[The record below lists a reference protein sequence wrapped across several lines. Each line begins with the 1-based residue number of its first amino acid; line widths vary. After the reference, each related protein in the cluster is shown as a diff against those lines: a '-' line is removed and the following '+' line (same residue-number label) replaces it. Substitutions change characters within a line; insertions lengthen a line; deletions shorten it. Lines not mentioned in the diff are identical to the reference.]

1 MAEAK
6 THNNSNKPR
15 PRILIYLAIQI
26 ITHSTIVSV
35 ICFIA
40 GIVALLLLPVLAK
53 NTYISEN
60 ALMPGSATNMLSS
73 HDVAEANKLVKDL
86 TDLKLRSNGSPIESR
101 KLIAQYMLGL
111 DAEVTYHNFYP
122 QLNQFHPLHF
132 FTSPDS
138 SIISKNI
145 SCASIGINTV
155 GIIRAPR
162 GDGKEAIVLVT
173 PYNPKKVVLG
183 EALSLGVA
191 YSVFSLLSRVTWLAK
206 DIIWLVA
213 DSQYGEYSSVSAWL
227 REYQAPQF
235 HRVVVNSETCN
246 ESSTIEGNLYSGFR
260 RAGTIAAALV
270 VKIAEDGNHFDDSLN
285 IYAEAS
291 NGQMPNLDLINIV
304 NYLAVHKQHLR
315 IKVSK
320 MWSLLGSKWLNT
332 LGVFWECIGQYARRL
347 NPQWK
352 FGIPAN
358 EYVEGTATLASSMY
372 YQGLG
377 VPTGPHG
384 AFRDYQV
391 DAITVEISPKVS
403 PTKMNRHIDFIFR
416 GGRLIEGVV
425 RSINN
430 LLEKFH
436 QSFFLYLLTSPSK
449 FVSVGVYMIPFA
461 LLGAPLPIVAASLY
475 MFSSKA
481 TPQAPVASE
490 VDFSLES
497 WKWINSAK
505 KVFVIHLWGVAVS
518 LLPYFL
524 CRIPGLTPTNNLTV
538 WGSFAV
544 LSLVILFS
552 MLGYPTSVAVPS
564 EAEKREWANLKSV
577 TLSAIFIGLSLMSVI
592 NFATA
597 EIGALLIVPFCLMAR
612 PLMLDIQARSMRT
625 LLLATCNLALGS
637 AAIACESPARR
648 RSLVSRSLN
657 LLRVRCFLHLSG
669 AFAEVARVVD
679 ERYLALLQ
687 FVACGEPHLTST
699 HIAFIRYLNRTIES
713 IRRDIAD
720 TFAAIFGSENNLAPS
735 VSTRCEDDIAL
746 SSTKYLISA
755 IGKKCHLIAQD
766 CSSNEKSFRD
776 KKGPDAVFN
785 VLDNILK
792 DSLERLKMMREN
804 ISLAKIDLQGC
815 TFVYNYTEHAAT
827 IRSLCLEGKLGAAMW
842 LRRKMVQ
849 KGLILDVFTHN
860 HIVNGLCRTG
870 LAEEA
875 DWLIREMLE
884 FGPHPNSATY
894 NTLIKA
900 YCIVNS
906 VDKALYLFS
915 TMTNTGIQPNRV
927 TCNILVHALCE
938 KGLLKE
944 AKRML
949 EEILHDNHN
958 DIPNLVTST
967 IFLDYYFKNGAI
979 IQALSLWNEMLLKC
993 TNVDVVAYNVLINGF
1008 CKNQQTSLAYGYACE
1023 MIKKGLQPDGFT
1035 YNILIHAL
1043 CKEGKTGEACYILGV
1058 MSKMGVMPD
1067 QISYKIMIRGLCFV
1081 GNIAKAKELLSY
1093 MLSNA
1098 IITKPLMWNII
1109 IDFYGRCRDRSNAF
1123 FTRDQ
1128 MLAFGVCPNVFT
1140 YNSLILAEVKCGNF
1154 HDACTLKE
1162 EMIIKGLFPDI
1173 VTYNLLIGTA
1183 CSLGRLG
1190 LALELHDEMVRRG
1203 CKPDIITY
1211 TELVRGFCIRGDL
1224 KEAEELCAK
1233 ILKSGLLNDHVPVQI
1248 LFSTYCK
1255 RKRLFE
1261 AFNLYQQ
1268 WLVVLKWWLN
1278 TAALFSTPE
1287 DVPQT
1292 KDLHSSELSPQG
1304 TIVRTAASLHE
1315 GSTREG
1321 RGDRIRQRR
1330 GSSRQHAVGMV
1341 MWRASRRGSS
1351 LATRGGRGSL
1361 LATRGGRRS
1370 SLATRAGRVACES
1383 SRRCRCS
1390 RALPRSCSNTE
1401 WACWSLSACKGQL
1414 LHLGKQRT
1422 QLKLSIN

>member
-1 MAEAK
+1 MA
-6 THNNSNKPR
+6 
-15 PRILIYLAIQI
+15 
-26 ITHSTIVSV
+26 
-35 ICFIA
+35 
-40 GIVALLLLPVLAK
+40 
-53 NTYISEN
+53 
-60 ALMPGSATNMLSS
+60 
-73 HDVAEANKLVKDL
+73 
-86 TDLKLRSNGSPIESR
+86 
-101 KLIAQYMLGL
+101 
-111 DAEVTYHNFYP
+111 
-122 QLNQFHPLHF
+122 
-132 FTSPDS
+132 
-138 SIISKNI
+138 
-145 SCASIGINTV
+145 
-155 GIIRAPR
+155 
-162 GDGKEAIVLVT
+162 
-173 PYNPKKVVLG
+173 
-183 EALSLGVA
+183 
-191 YSVFSLLSRVTWLAK
+191 
-206 DIIWLVA
+206 
-213 DSQYGEYSSVSAWL
+213 
-227 REYQAPQF
+227 
-235 HRVVVNSETCN
+235 
-246 ESSTIEGNLYSGFR
+246 
-260 RAGTIAAALV
+260 
-270 VKIAEDGNHFDDSLN
+270 
-285 IYAEAS
+285 
-291 NGQMPNLDLINIV
+291 
-304 NYLAVHKQHLR
+304 
-315 IKVSK
+315 
-320 MWSLLGSKWLNT
+320 
-332 LGVFWECIGQYARRL
+332 
-347 NPQWK
+347 
-352 FGIPAN
+352 
-358 EYVEGTATLASSMY
+358 
-372 YQGLG
+372 
-377 VPTGPHG
+377 
-384 AFRDYQV
+384 
-391 DAITVEISPKVS
+391 
-403 PTKMNRHIDFIFR
+403 
-416 GGRLIEGVV
+416 
-425 RSINN
+425 
-430 LLEKFH
+430 
-436 QSFFLYLLTSPSK
+436 
-449 FVSVGVYMIPFA
+449 
-461 LLGAPLPIVAASLY
+461 
-475 MFSSKA
+475 
-481 TPQAPVASE
+481 
-490 VDFSLES
+490 
-497 WKWINSAK
+497 
-505 KVFVIHLWGVAVS
+505 
-518 LLPYFL
+518 
-524 CRIPGLTPTNNLTV
+524 
-538 WGSFAV
+538 
-544 LSLVILFS
+544 
-552 MLGYPTSVAVPS
+552 
-564 EAEKREWANLKSV
+564 
-577 TLSAIFIGLSLMSVI
+577 
-592 NFATA
+592 
-597 EIGALLIVPFCLMAR
+597 
-612 PLMLDIQARSMRT
+612 
-625 LLLATCNLALGS
+625 
-637 AAIACESPARR
+637 
-648 RSLVSRSLN
+648 
-657 LLRVRCFLHLSG
+657 
-669 AFAEVARVVD
+669 
-679 ERYLALLQ
+679 Q

-1162 EMIIKGLFPDI
+1162 EMIIK
-1173 VTYNLLIGTA
+1173 
-1183 CSLGRLG
+1183 
-1190 LALELHDEMVRRG
+1190 
-1203 CKPDIITY
+1203 
-1211 TELVRGFCIRGDL
+1211 
-1224 KEAEELCAK
+1224 
-1233 ILKSGLLNDHVPVQI
+1233 VQI

-1268 WLVVLKWWLN
+1268 WL
-1278 TAALFSTPE
+1278 
-1287 DVPQT
+1287 
-1292 KDLHSSELSPQG
+1292 
-1304 TIVRTAASLHE
+1304 ASKRDNYPL
-1315 GSTREG
+1315 
-1321 RGDRIRQRR
+1321 
-1330 GSSRQHAVGMV
+1330 
-1341 MWRASRRGSS
+1341 
-1351 LATRGGRGSL
+1351 
-1361 LATRGGRRS
+1361 
-1370 SLATRAGRVACES
+1370 
-1383 SRRCRCS
+1383 
-1390 RALPRSCSNTE
+1390 
-1401 WACWSLSACKGQL
+1401 
-1414 LHLGKQRT
+1414 
-1422 QLKLSIN
+1422 